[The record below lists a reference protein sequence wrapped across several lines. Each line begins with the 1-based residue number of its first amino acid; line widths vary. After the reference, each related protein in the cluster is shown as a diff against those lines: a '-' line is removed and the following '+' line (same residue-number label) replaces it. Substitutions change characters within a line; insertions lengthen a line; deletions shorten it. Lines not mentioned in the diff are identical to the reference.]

1 MNMASRLLLILIV
14 LVSFCDPV
22 MSLERIKSNPGDDW
36 HKLISLDKELMQKSA
51 DLMLLTA
58 KAQRRASNK
67 YKYRKWIDLG
77 GQEASASGLLAATAI
92 GVDELGP
99 NLNRPLNINVSRLRR
114 GLNAGVVC
122 SIIGASASASQLGI
136 DGIQYLVN
144 RKKGFTPRV
153 VARNFVDGMNE
164 RDRLWIKREK
174 LIQGSPNLKASKV
187 VQAATRVHELRRELI
202 AREFYHVFSFTMASN
217 SAQSI
222 YYGFDISRNVAGAIG
237 INLFKKALKKPYLNE
252 PGSIWLIVSSGITIA
267 APWVSTGA
275 GKAVGKFA
283 RWRIRKKLHFNPKV
297 TVADL
302 QTARSDLRLA
312 LASAN
317 KTNDYASIIKKSA
330 ILDESHGLFEERV
343 KALIQRKQKLRR
355 TAFQQKFASALIGGQ
370 FLGFSTAALVGWQK
384 YGTRGR
390 IFKFNRTLY
399 AAEIV
404 GLTGSSLAVGA
415 TGMSAI
421 GGEIHEYLLKRKKQ
435 RSSDLLNHHIERL
448 ERVKAEII
456 QIEE

>member
-1 MNMASRLLLILIV
+1 MASRLFLILIV
-14 LVSFCDPV
+14 LVSSCNPALA
-22 MSLERIKSNPGDDW
+22 LERIKSNEVSDW
-36 HKLISLDKELMQKSA
+36 QKLISLDKELMQKSA

-58 KAQRRASNK
+58 KAEKRASNK

-136 DGIQYLVN
+136 DGVQYLVN

-153 VARNFVDGMNE
+153 VVRRFIDAMRE
-164 RDRLWIKREK
+164 RDRLWNKREK
-174 LIQGSPNLKASKV
+174 LIQASPDLKASKV
-187 VQAATRVHELRRELI
+187 VHTATRVHEIRRDLV
-202 AREFYHVFSFTMASN
+202 AREFYQVFSFALASDC
-217 SAQSI
+217 AQSI

-275 GKAVGKFA
+275 GKAIGKFA
-283 RWRIRKKLHFNPKV
+283 RWRIRKKLKFNPQM

-302 QTARSDLRLA
+302 QKARSDLRIA

-317 KTNDYASIIKKSA
+317 KSNTYASIIKTSA
-330 ILDESHGLFEERV
+330 IMDESHGLFEERV

-355 TAFQQKFASALIGGQ
+355 TAFQQKIASALIGGQ

-399 AAEIV
+399 AGNIV

-435 RSSDLLNHHIERL
+435 RPADLLNHHIERL
-448 ERVKAEII
+448 ESVKARLIEIP
-456 QIEE
+456 E